1 MAAPKE
7 MDRWSIQPGACEGGQ
22 HRTQEHA
29 NQLGGTLVLFR
40 VMDRKSHARV
50 SEVTKIL
57 LEERTWQGNTS
68 AITQHLTS
76 SCTSAALKNLKK
88 FG

>member
-7 MDRWSIQPGACEGGQ
+7 MDQWGIQPGACEEDNTG
-22 HRTQEHA
+22 HRYMPA
-29 NQLGGTLVLFR
+29 SWASGILVLIK
-40 VMDRKSHARV
+40 VMDRKSHASA

-68 AITQHLTS
+68 P
-76 SCTSAALKNLKK
+76 
-88 FG
+88 